1 MTFFLGVVVQRNL
14 SKQINSLLSW
24 NLRLELCVVCRDCP
38 VFCRDPRTEAA
49 AFHHIYL
56 AKLVLQRTSSTRSG
70 PRIDSSSFVL
80 TTSALLVPFEGY
92 L

>member
-49 AFHHIYL
+49 AFHHHL
-56 AKLVLQRTSSTRSG
+56 SG
-70 PRIDSSSFVL
+70 QASFTEDIHRQEVDPGL
-80 TTSALLVPFEGY
+80 IRAALF
-92 L
+92 